1 MKGLAVSPLSDGTR
15 HKKQENLTTDNT
27 DVTDEEIC
35 DPSFIHLFIRVI
47 RCAKTGALYCN
58 PWLISLGCGGYPRWY
73 LSRWNLSFWL

>member
-47 RCAKTGALYCN
+47 RCAKTGALNLLNERNQPCN
-58 PWLISLGCGGYPRWY
+58 RL
-73 LSRWNLSFWL
+73 NDM